1 MTWTEDLA
9 AIGRIRDRLAGSEHL
24 DPDAIAQLVNQA
36 EQHLRRAR
44 SALRRAD
51 ATVTGLESA
60 GDTGGHDEQKDADT
74 PSRS

>member
-9 AIGRIRDRLAGSEHL
+9 AIARIRDRLAGSEHL

-36 EQHLRRAR
+36 EQHLRTVR

-60 GDTGGHDEQKDADT
+60 GAIGDHDEQRDAET